1 MGTPDDDHDRGT
13 KNLIVAGV
21 VIVLVV
27 FSVWLLLAFQK
38 SSRILDCMAA
48 HHTNCVP
55 LDVNQ
60 NQ

>member
-1 MGTPDDDHDRGT
+1 MGTPDDDHDRNV

-27 FSVWLLLAFQK
+27 FSVWLLLAFKK
-38 SSRILDCMAA
+38 STEILDCMAA

-55 LDVNQ
+55 LNINQ
-60 NQ
+60 DQ

>member
-1 MGTPDDDHDRGT
+1 MPTPDDDHDRDM

-38 SSRILDCMAA
+38 STAILDCMAA
-48 HHTNCVP
+48 HHPNCVP
-55 LDVNQ
+55 LDIKQ
-60 NQ
+60 DQ

>member
-1 MGTPDDDHDRGT
+1 MPTPDDDQGRDT

-38 SSRILDCMAA
+38 SSAILDCMAA

-55 LDVNQ
+55 LDTNQ
-60 NQ
+60 DQ